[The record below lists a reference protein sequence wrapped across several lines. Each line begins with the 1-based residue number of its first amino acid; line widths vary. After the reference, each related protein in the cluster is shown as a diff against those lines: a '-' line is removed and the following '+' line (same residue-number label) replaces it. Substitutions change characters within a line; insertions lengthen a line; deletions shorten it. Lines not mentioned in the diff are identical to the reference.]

1 MLRDRKGNIMKIKR
15 FLSMIIVFSVLFGT
29 FSVRAAAPTSSL
41 ANEPWVL
48 GHVDMY
54 EDAYVGAYASITH
67 HPRTGKAYISYYDEN
82 STGLKMAHEV
92 TPGTGN
98 CGTGN
103 AWQCEVVQSSD
114 SVGRFSSIDVTF
126 VSKSPVILSYTLI
139 GISYYDASKQRLRYA
154 ECKLLLTESDC
165 SWAAYNVDDSSLEF
179 YSYGMYSSLAFDDY
193 AVPHIAYNYAL
204 DVTIHQSGVKYAT
217 YVSEGGGNCIEG
229 GSWDCVNVDHGS
241 YTLEYGAYTSL
252 DFHLLGYP
260 VIAYYNSE
268 LGALE
273 VATGNNEGSDCD
285 NEEWNCRIIDDTGD
299 VGRFTSLAPKQ
310 EDSGF
315 MFAYY
320 DSDHRTVKYAVFVWF
335 DGNCGQGAYNCFDVD
350 QTSEV
355 YPEYYSPISLAV
367 DGQGF
372 PIIAYMNSAS
382 ETSPDYLK
390 VARPAEAYGHETGN
404 CGEPRPGDM
413 FQYWECRTIDP
424 PHSNIGVGAYVSISV
439 NLNGLADIAYS
450 DQNLLWGEQYL
461 KIARQRFAVY
471 LPLIVK

>member
-1 MLRDRKGNIMKIKR
+1 MKIKR
-15 FLSMIIVFSVLFGT
+15 FLSIIIVFSVLFGT

-54 EDAYVGAYASITH
+54 EEAYVGAYASIAH

-82 STGLKMAHEV
+82 STGLKLAHEV

-103 AWQCEVVQSSD
+103 AWQCEVVQSEG
-114 SVGRFSSIDVTF
+114 SVGRYSSIDVTF
-126 VSKSPVILSYTLI
+126 VSKSPVIMSYTLI
-139 GISYYDASKQRLRYA
+139 GISYYDASAQRLKYA
-154 ECKLLLTESDC
+154 ECKLYISQDEC
-165 SWAAYNVDDSSLEF
+165 SWDIYNVDDGDEDHSF
-179 YSYGMYSSLAFDDY
+179 GKYSSLAFDAD
-193 AVPHIAYNYAL
+193 AVPHIAYNAAWDQPVPPYT
-204 DVTIHQSGVKYAT
+204 DVSSVKFAT
-217 YVSEGGGNCIEG
+217 FVGGTGGDCIPD
-229 GSWDCVNVDHGS
+229 GSWDCEVIDS
-241 YTLEYGAYTSL
+241 EYGYLEHGAYASL
-252 DFHLLGYP
+252 DFHYEGYAM
-260 VIAYYNSE
+260 IAFYSAGM
-268 LGALE
+268 GALE
-273 VATGNNEGSDCD
+273 IAIQRDILTDCGNVFWYCTTIDNDLEVGHFPSLHARSD
-285 NEEWNCRIIDDTGD
+285 
-299 VGRFTSLAPKQ
+299 A
-310 EDSGF
+310 EDST
-315 MFAYY
+315 MIAYY
-320 DSDHRTVKYAVFVWF
+320 DSTHQEVKFAEYVGVS
-335 DGNCGQGAYNCFDVD
+335 GNCGGEAYNCITVD
-350 QTSEV
+350 ETSKV

-372 PIIAYMNSAS
+372 PIIAYMNSAT

-390 VARPAEAYGHETGN
+390 VARPAEAYGHEVGN
-404 CGEPRPGDM
+404 CGENRPYEM

-471 LPLIVK
+471 LPLTVK